1 MGNVN
6 KYHAVLVKIF
16 LYGPHLTKKKKKLLK
31 NCQKLLKILLLL
43 SKAVKK
49 IVVKQSRVWAP

>member
-6 KYHAVLVKIF
+6 KYHAVLVKIS
-16 LYGPHLTKKKKKLLK
+16 LYGPHLKKKKKKLLK

-49 IVVKQSRVWAP
+49 VVVKQSRVWAP